1 LIVLILRRADT
12 ANVSAQIVALYQPGK
27 LIDQRPEFKDK
38 KKLVALGFPG
48 FPPELKIRF
57 LFLARGISLIFIY
70 GHAFPVRTTIT
81 PVLIWSMLF

>member
-1 LIVLILRRADT
+1 MFLLIVLMLRRADT

-48 FPPELKIRF
+48 FPPE
-57 LFLARGISLIFIY
+57 
-70 GHAFPVRTTIT
+70 
-81 PVLIWSMLF
+81 